1 MMQYVSLGRTGVQV
15 SQYCLGT
22 MNFGSR
28 TPDDEAKAMINYAI
42 EQGVNFIDTANVY
55 GNAGEGVGHSEK
67 IIGKTLKGNGK
78 RDRLIIAT
86 KVRGQMNPDDPNGMG
101 IGRHHIIQEVENS
114 LRRLQTDTIDLYQLH
129 SPMQGVPIDET
140 LRALDDLIHTGKV
153 RYIGTSNFRA
163 WQIIE
168 GLWTSSELHLNRF
181 VSEQPPYSMV
191 FRHAERELLPMA
203 QKHTIAILPWSPLWG
218 GILTGKYQRD
228 QSLPDGSRFTFERW
242 KDIWGK
248 DYEEA
253 TFDLLDLL
261 TEIAREKNCSI
272 SQLALAWTAAQPA
285 ITSVIIGPRTVEQ
298 LEDNL
303 GAVDVEIT
311 DEDCERID
319 AIAVPGGALAK
330 LWGR

>member
-1 MMQYVSLGRTGVQV
+1 MKYVSLGRTGVQV

-28 TPDDEAKAMINYAI
+28 TPDDEAVQIINCAI

-67 IIGKTLKGNGK
+67 VIGKMLKETGQ
-78 RDRLIIAT
+78 RDRIILAT
-86 KVRGQMNPDDPNGMG
+86 KVRWQMNPDDPNGMG

-114 LRRLQTDTIDLYQLH
+114 LQRLQTDYIDLYQLH
-129 SPMQGVPIDET
+129 SPMESVPIDET
-140 LRALDDLIHTGKV
+140 LRALDDLIHAGKV

-163 WQIIE
+163 WQILE
-168 GLWTSSELHLNRF
+168 GLWTSSELYLNRF
-181 VSEQPPYSMV
+181 ISEQPPYSMV
-191 FRHAERELLPMA
+191 FRYAERELLSMA
-203 QKHTIAILPWSPLWG
+203 QKHNIAILPWSPLWG
-218 GILTGKYQRD
+218 GILTGKYRRD
-228 QSLPDGSRFTFERW
+228 QPLPDGSRFTFERW

-248 DYEEA
+248 DYEDG

-261 TEIAREKNCSI
+261 DELAKARNCSI

-285 ITSVIIGPRTVEQ
+285 ITSVIIGPRTLEQ

-303 GAVDVEIT
+303 GAIDVEIT
-311 DEDCERID
+311 GDDCEKID
-319 AIAVPGGALAK
+319 AIATPGGALAK